1 MCVWI
6 IPKHSSCS
14 PCLWKNCLPQNWS
27 LVPKMFGTAE
37 HWWGKNVEDLKETE
51 RASDFDVDLTAVQER
66 RKKGRNYPTSIHL
79 LLSPLPML
87 IILEAPDHFL
97 FSLISVNEFSRIH
110 TLTFILSSGTFA
122 LVTLNSWVGYA
133 ETL

>member
-1 MCVWI
+1 MGN
-6 IPKHSSCS
+6 K
-14 PCLWKNCLPQNWS
+14 
-27 LVPKMFGTAE
+27 
-37 HWWGKNVEDLKETE
+37 VENQYQTVQMEGDFYGVYYGQAALNL
-51 RASDFDVDLTAVQER
+51 ASDFDVDLTAVQER

>member
-1 MCVWI
+1 M
-6 IPKHSSCS
+6 
-14 PCLWKNCLPQNWS
+14 
-27 LVPKMFGTAE
+27 
-37 HWWGKNVEDLKETE
+37 
-51 RASDFDVDLTAVQER
+51 R
-66 RKKGRNYPTSIHL
+66 RKKGRNYPTSSHV

-87 IILEAPDHFL
+87 IILEAPDRFL

-122 LVTLNSWVGYA
+122 LVTLNSWVGHA